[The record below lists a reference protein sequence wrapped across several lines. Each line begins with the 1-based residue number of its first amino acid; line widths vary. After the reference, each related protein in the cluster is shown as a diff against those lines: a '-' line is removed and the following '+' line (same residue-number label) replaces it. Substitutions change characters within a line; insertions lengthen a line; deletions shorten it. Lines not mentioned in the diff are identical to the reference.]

1 MMSEPIKNR
10 YDFVIL
16 FDVENGNPNGDP
28 DAGNMPRVDP
38 ETGLG
43 LVTDVCLKRKIRNFV
58 EDVKEDADGY
68 RIYIKDQVPLNRS
81 DAEALSALGVDKDL
95 KAAKKNDPDL
105 DRKIRD
111 YMCSHYYDIRAFG
124 AVMTTFVKGAL
135 NCGQVRGPV
144 QLGFARSIDPI
155 LPQEVTIT
163 RIAITTEA
171 DAEKKGT
178 EMGRKYIVPYGLY
191 RAEGY
196 VSANLAR
203 KVTGFSEEDLQLLWQ
218 AILNMFENDHSA
230 ARGKMAV
237 RELIVFKHESEL
249 GNAPAYKLF
258 DAVHV
263 ARREDVDVPRR
274 YSDYIVTVDENLPAG
289 VSCERIG

>member
-230 ARGKMAV
+230 TRGKMAV

-258 DAVHV
+258 DAVQV
-263 ARREDVDVPRR
+263 ERREDVDVPRR
-274 YSDYIVTVDENLPAG
+274 YGDYIVTVDENLPAG
-289 VSCERIG
+289 VSCERMG

>member
-1 MMSEPIKNR
+1 MSNPIKNR

-16 FDVENGNPNGDP
+16 FDVENGNPNGNP
-28 DAGNMPRVDP
+28 DAGNMPRIDP
-38 ETGLG
+38 ETGYG
-43 LVTDVCLKRKIRNFV
+43 LVTDVCLKRKIRNYV
-58 EDVKEDADGY
+58 EDLKEDTPGY
-68 RIYIKDQVPLNRS
+68 RIYVKEGVPLNRS
-81 DAEALSALGVDKDL
+81 DAEALAAVGVSGDL
-95 KAAKKNDPDL
+95 KAAKKSDPGIDL
-105 DRKIRD
+105 KLRD
-111 YMCSHYYDIRAFG
+111 FMCSNFYDIRTFG

-144 QLGFARSIDPI
+144 QLSFARSIDPI
-155 LPQEVTIT
+155 VPQEVTIT
-163 RIAITTEA
+163 RVAITTEA

-178 EMGRKYIVPYGLY
+178 EMGRKHIVPYALY

-203 KVTGFSEEDLQLLWQ
+203 KTTGFSEDDLQLLWQ

-237 RELIVFKHESEL
+237 RELIVFKHDSEL

-258 DAVHV
+258 EKVQV
-263 ARREDVDVPRR
+263 QRVEGVEVPRQ
-274 YSDYIVTVDENLPAG
+274 YGDYNVSVSDDLPEG
-289 VSCERIG
+289 VHCERLS

>member
-43 LVTDVCLKRKIRNFV
+43 LVTDVCLKRKIRNYV

-111 YMCSHYYDIRAFG
+111 YMCSHYYDIRTFG

-155 LPQEVTIT
+155 LPQEVAIT

-263 ARREDVDVPRR
+263 KRRENIDVPRS
-274 YSDYIVTVDENLPAG
+274 YSDYTVTVDNNLPAG
-289 VSCERIG
+289 VSCERMG

>member
-1 MMSEPIKNR
+1 MSTPIKNR

-16 FDVENGNPNGDP
+16 FDVENGNPNGNP
-28 DAGNMPRVDP
+28 DAGNMPRIDP
-38 ETGLG
+38 ETGYG
-43 LVTDVCLKRKIRNFV
+43 LVTDVCLKRKIRNYV
-58 EDVKEDADGY
+58 EDLKEEAPGY
-68 RIYIKDQVPLNRS
+68 RIYVKEGVPLNRS
-81 DAEALSALGVDKDL
+81 DAEALTAVGVSGDL
-95 KAAKKNDPDL
+95 KAAKKADPGIDKKL
-105 DRKIRD
+105 RD
-111 YMCSHYYDIRAFG
+111 FMCSNFYDIRTFG

-144 QLGFARSIDPI
+144 QLNFARSIDPI
-155 LPQEVTIT
+155 VPQEVTIT
-163 RIAITTEA
+163 RVAITTEA

-178 EMGRKYIVPYGLY
+178 EMGRKHTVPYALY

-203 KVTGFSEEDLQLLWQ
+203 KTTGFSEDDLQLLGQ

-237 RELIVFKHESEL
+237 RELIVFKHDSEL

-258 DAVHV
+258 EKVQV
-263 ARREDVDVPRR
+263 KPVEGVEVPRK
-274 YSDYIVTVDENLPAG
+274 YGDYVVSVSDDLPEG
-289 VSCERIG
+289 VHCERLS